1 MMILYLVL
9 LIQELPQAVCEI
21 LGLQDSEVTTPDSD
35 NGEDENVGM
44 TVCPPSAFQSNSLPV
59 LTASGGRDDNPT
71 EIPVSPN
78 VSRLTPAWSFFE
90 ETLCYNFFSST
101 WKVEIWDLG
110 IDRALRFM
118 ERMCTDVLALKL
130 YKDLN

>member
-35 NGEDENVGM
+35 NVEDENVGM
-44 TVCPPSAFQSNSLPV
+44 TVCPPSAFQSNSL

-78 VSRLTPAWSFFE
+78 VSRLTPA
-90 ETLCYNFFSST
+90 
-101 WKVEIWDLG
+101 
-110 IDRALRFM
+110 
-118 ERMCTDVLALKL
+118 
-130 YKDLN
+130 

>member
-44 TVCPPSAFQSNSLPV
+44 TICPPSAFQSNSLPV

-78 VSRLTPAWSFFE
+78 VSRLTPA
-90 ETLCYNFFSST
+90 
-101 WKVEIWDLG
+101 
-110 IDRALRFM
+110 
-118 ERMCTDVLALKL
+118 
-130 YKDLN
+130 